1 MAPNQYKIVA
11 SPVFKRSLQRLRAF
25 LSEQFGE
32 KVAHSVSE
40 NIKLKITE
48 QLTQNP
54 FSGTISER
62 LFQLGLTEYRQ
73 LLIDEHNLVFYVVRN
88 AVRNAVINANSSAD
102 SPKDTDNEQEVQLLL
117 VMDSRQSIQK
127 LLFELNLLM

>member
-1 MAPNQYKIVA
+1 MAPKQYNIVA

-32 KVAHSVSE
+32 KVANSVSE

-48 QLTQNP
+48 QLTLNTFCGP
-54 FSGTISER
+54 ISER

-88 AVRNAVINANSSAD
+88 ADSSAD

>member
-1 MAPNQYKIVA
+1 MAPKQYKIVA

-32 KVAHSVSE
+32 KVANSVSE

-54 FSGTISER
+54 FCGPISER

-88 AVRNAVINANSSAD
+88 AD

-127 LLFELNLLM
+127 LLFEVNLLM

>member
-1 MAPNQYKIVA
+1 MAPKQYKMVA

-32 KVAHSVSE
+32 KVANSVSE

-54 FSGTISER
+54 FCGPISER

-88 AVRNAVINANSSAD
+88 ADSSAD